1 MSKLWRKAY
10 GGKCCVVGGFYTL
23 NIHFHMLF
31 LDGVYEV
38 NSEGVASKFHAIE
51 VPTSCEMQRLLQ
63 RISERI
69 ARLLER
75 LGYLERDTPEG
86 SLLLDGFDDDVINHL
101 QGSSITY
108 RIAVGSQRGKKV
120 FTLKTL
126 LASGDDI
133 DEIKG
138 QTLANGGGFSFYA
151 GVSAKSYQRTK
162 LSDYVATLQ
171 DLRYLRMEWSAWRM
185 VVSVTH

>member
-1 MSKLWRKAY
+1 MIILARFHNTTAKTGAVTLIQRFGSALN
-10 GGKCCVVGGFYTL
+10 L
-23 NIHFHMLF
+23 NIHFYMLF

-75 LGYLERDTPEG
+75 SGYLERDTPKG

-101 QGSSITY
+101 
-108 RIAVGSQRGKKV
+108 
-120 FTLKTL
+120 
-126 LASGDDI
+126 
-133 DEIKG
+133 
-138 QTLANGGGFSFYA
+138 
-151 GVSAKSYQRTK
+151 
-162 LSDYVATLQ
+162 
-171 DLRYLRMEWSAWRM
+171 
-185 VVSVTH
+185 